1 MVKDLLQSLA
11 QVPAFESVPE
21 SQIEWLAEHGTIE
34 IYSDGDKVF
43 AQGSTIDRFQIV
55 LQGSISVHL
64 NQSNGRRYLWN
75 YEPNDILGRLPYSRM
90 KASAADGQAIGEL
103 ILFSLHRDLFHDLI
117 CECHDITEVLV
128 HTMTDRVRDFT
139 KAQQQNDKMM
149 ALGKL
154 SAGLAHELNNPSAAV
169 VRSAQE
175 LKKHLS
181 NTPENFKRVI
191 KIETTDEVVN
201 QVNELVYAKIGS
213 YGSTSRSLME
223 KTALEDELTNWLE
236 NIGLENPYE
245 WTETFADFDVS
256 TSDLDTIQSRL
267 RPEDVA
273 PVLGWINQVFTT
285 EKLVFDI
292 EDASKRINT
301 LVTSIKGY
309 THMDQSSE
317 KQLADIH
324 PGIRNTLT
332 MLGHK
337 IRKNKIRLI
346 ENFQPDLPAAHIF
359 ISELNQVWT
368 NLIDNAIDAMEESPE
383 PVLEIKT
390 MRDREFFNVFIVDNG
405 PGIPKEIQEKIF
417 DPFFTTKPMGKG
429 TGLGLEVVRQI
440 INQHNG
446 TIELNSQPGRTEFK
460 ICIPL

>member
-1 MVKDLLQSLA
+1 MVKDLLQSLIH
-11 QVPAFESVPE
+11 VPAFASVPKA
-21 SQIEWLAEHGTIE
+21 QIEWLAEHGTIAT
-34 IYSDGDKVF
+34 YSDGDKVF
-43 AQGSTIDRFQIV
+43 SQGNAIDRFQIV
-55 LQGSISVHL
+55 LQGAISVYL
-64 NQSNGRRYLWN
+64 NQTNGRRYLWT

-90 KASAADGQAIGEL
+90 KASAADGLAIGKL
-103 ILFSLHRDLFHDLI
+103 ILFSLHCDFFHELI

-139 KAQQQNDKMM
+139 RAQQQNDKMM

-181 NTPENFKRVI
+181 TTPANFKRVI
-191 KIETTDEVVN
+191 KIETSDEIVN
-201 QVNELVYAKIGS
+201 QVNELVYTKIES
-213 YGSTSRSLME
+213 YGSTSRSLMQ
-223 KTALEDELTNWLE
+223 KTALEDELTDWLE

-256 TSDLDTIQSRL
+256 SSDLDSVQSWL

-273 PVLGWINQVFTT
+273 PVLGWINQVLTT
-285 EKLVFDI
+285 EKLVCDI
-292 EDASKRINT
+292 EDASKRINA

-309 THMDQSSE
+309 THMDQSTE

-337 IRKNKIRLI
+337 IKKNQIKLI
-346 ENFQPDLPAAHIF
+346 ENFQPDLPKAHIF

-368 NLIDNAIDAMEESPE
+368 NLIDNAIDAMEGAPGA
-383 PVLEIKT
+383 VLEIKT
-390 MRDREFFNVFIVDNG
+390 VRDHEILNVFIVDNG
-405 PGIPKEIQEKIF
+405 SGIPKEIQDKIF

-460 ICIPL
+460 ICIPV